1 MVAEHTQEIY
11 HREKTRSLLLD
22 AKTEQVTTI
31 LKKKQDQEEM
41 MYDRRVRELE
51 EVERNNIQHLIE
63 HETSLKKKKDTQAE
77 LKDHYRYEMTLAKI
91 KSKIR

>member
-1 MVAEHTQEIY
+1 M
-11 HREKTRSLLLD
+11 L
-22 AKTEQVTTI
+22 
-31 LKKKQDQEEM
+31 
-41 MYDRRVRELE
+41 YDRRVRELE